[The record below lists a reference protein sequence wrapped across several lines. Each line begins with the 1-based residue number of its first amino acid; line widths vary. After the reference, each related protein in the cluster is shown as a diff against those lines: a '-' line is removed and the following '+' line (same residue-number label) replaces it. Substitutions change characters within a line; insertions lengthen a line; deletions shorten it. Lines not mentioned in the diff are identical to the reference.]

1 MHRGAGEGVIK
12 GERIGHEIWCTGT
25 CADYRFPF
33 GRKVVG
39 KGAGLA
45 LIGDCQLTVADF
57 LQVIGM
63 GDASVREQGQFFQ
76 PEEPRGSCVGI
87 VRIGYGDD
95 SGGRIPEC
103 PRAGY
108 GTNAVSGRINQTVL
122 VDLELDGIRAQM
134 AGIIVIVPLF
144 CNFQR
149 RLANPG
155 VGDVRLLSVVLPL
168 YRHLILSRRMGNRTG
183 DGGFRT
189 VRSRL
194 QLGNRIFGSDRTI
207 GTNLILQ
214 DQVAQF
220 TLARARLTSSINL
233 VFNG

>member
-39 KGAGLA
+39 RGAGLA
-45 LIGDCQLTVADF
+45 LTADRQLTVADF

-63 GDASVREQGQFFQ
+63 GDASVREQGQIFQ
-76 PEEPRGSCVGI
+76 PEGPRGSFVGI

-95 SGGRIPEC
+95 SVGRIPFC
-103 PRAGY
+103 PLTGY
-108 GTNAVSGRINQTVL
+108 GSSAGSGRINQTVL
-122 VDLELDGIRAQM
+122 VDLELDGSRTQM
-134 AGIIVIVPLF
+134 AGIIVIVPIF

-155 VGDVRLLSVVLPL
+155 VGDVRLLPVVLPL
-168 YRHLILSRRMGNRTG
+168 HRHLILSRRIGNRTG

-189 VRSRL
+189 VRSRH
-194 QLGNRIFGSDRTI
+194 QLGNRILGCDRTF

-220 TLARARLTSSINL
+220 TLARAGISSSMNL
-233 VFNG
+233 VFNV